1 MITTYFLEFDTIP
14 TYTFPAKT
22 AYPCGKVTPT
32 LLPSISCHFFP
43 FVLGTFHTWPSLEFI
58 EYRPF
63 LEFLISI

>member
-32 LLPSISCHFFP
+32 RWSPGAL
-43 FVLGTFHTWPSLEFI
+43 T
-58 EYRPF
+58 
-63 LEFLISI
+63 